1 MLKCTFITYIHK
13 FLYNRIRIDFFLNEK
28 IVFRIFCS
36 IFLNIQTRVSK
47 NVLYL
52 YSQLTWKFKHTYV
65 SWLSNN
71 CHDTI
76 MMWALRPLCKYQMTY
91 FSLSLLQVEKWSWTS
106 CRRGCTASTRSQCS
120 WRNGKTCQIWQ
131 PRGWSQ
137 ISYWSGL
144 EK

>member
-1 MLKCTFITYIHK
+1 MASIIAKKFMQKIDGICRFCLKYGLDVRKRQKTIQYSNPCF
-13 FLYNRIRIDFFLNEK
+13 EK
-28 IVFRIFCS
+28 CF
-36 IFLNIQTRVSK
+36 
-47 NVLYL
+47 L